1 MSPIPVL
8 GSSRSLLREDG
19 ARVRFALI
27 LLAFFAG
34 TGSARSVLRGGLWDV
49 YAESGFQNRE
59 DPNWTWTLDS
69 SSFLDS
75 YWEEHPTT
83 RPGRTWTLGAGMF
96 LNDNFRLGLRWS
108 AVADRGRA
116 PAFLDSSV
124 VSLETAFFSHP
135 SGPLS
140 GQGAVRLGLAPGFS
154 RRDPPGTAPLY
165 VAIPARVYAV
175 AAGVRWIPLENVAL
189 DCDLM
194 DVELWSGSVRN
205 TWHVSWL
212 VPRLSILF

>member
-1 MSPIPVL
+1 MIPM
-8 GSSRSLLREDG
+8 
-19 ARVRFALI
+19 RVRCALACLA
-27 LLAFFAG
+27 LLAG
-34 TGSARSVLRGGLWDV
+34 TAQARSVLRGGLWDV
-49 YAESGFQNRE
+49 YAESGFQDRE
-59 DPNWTWTLDS
+59 DPNWTWVLDS

-75 YWEEHPTT
+75 YWEERPYS

-96 LNDNFRLGLRWS
+96 LNDNFRLGVRWS
-108 AVADRGRA
+108 TATLPGQA

-135 SGPLS
+135 AGPVS
-140 GQGAVRLGLAPGFS
+140 AVGSVRLGLAPGFS

-165 VAIPARVYAV
+165 VAIPARVYAL

-189 DCDLM
+189 DCDLV

-205 TWHVSWL
+205 TWHASWL